1 MVRVCGW
8 SEIVLWVKIW
18 GQVRVKSRCSGAGVR
33 VGGGQVSYIRILAMT
48 PCKPSV
54 TDESES

>member
-33 VGGGQVSYIRILAMT
+33 GGASVLHSYTGDDAVQTERN
-48 PCKPSV
+48 
-54 TDESES
+54 